1 MSDTVWLAIGLF
13 LGVITLAFWALAMFT
28 DTQAGRFYDSLSDVR
43 NGTAF
48 CLPAIGLSFTIG
60 SGAVLSEPLFP
71 GAENARIAASVFAG
85 LLLIL
90 GLVFRFPIPLPRW
103 MYPQWHAERRLE
115 RRRAALAAA
124 SSSTSTST
132 STSTSRANRTPQPPA
147 TIPAPPQ
154 QAGSA
159 QEPPSRSPGEGQTA

>member
-28 DTQAGRFYDSLSDVR
+28 DTQAGKLYDSLSDVR

-48 CLPAIGLSFTIG
+48 CLPAIGLAFTIG
-60 SGAVLSEPLFP
+60 SAALLSEPLFP
-71 GAENARIAASVFAG
+71 GAENARIAASAVAI

-90 GLVFRFPIPLPRW
+90 GAVFRFPIPLPRW

-124 SSSTSTST
+124 SSSTTS
-132 STSTSRANRTPQPPA
+132 SANKDPQPPA

>member
-1 MSDTVWLAIGLF
+1 MSENTLVGIGCLGF
-13 LGVITLAFWALAMFT
+13 LGIPTLVFWALAMFT
-28 DTQAGRFYDSLSDVR
+28 DTQAGRFYDSLSDVK

-48 CLPAIGLSFTIG
+48 FAPVGGLAFTIIG
-60 SGAVLSEPLFP
+60 IVMLSEPLFP
-71 GAENARIAASVFAG
+71 GAENARIAASIFAG

-124 SSSTSTST
+124 SSSTTS
-132 STSTSRANRTPQPPA
+132 SANKDPQPPA

-154 QAGSA
+154 QTDPA